1 MTQDEALR
9 VLKTGAN
16 VFLTG
21 EPGSGKTYTIN
32 RYIRYLREHGIEPA
46 ITAST
51 GIAATHVGGMTIHS
65 WSGIGVR
72 DYLSEYDVEAIG
84 ENKNVRR
91 RVKDTHVLI
100 IDEVSMLSGAVLL
113 MVDQVLRAV
122 KGVATPF
129 GGLQVILVG
138 DFFQLPPIM
147 KRTAFACSEYEESQ
161 ESPFAFSSSAWRDL
175 NPMVCYL
182 EEQYRQDDASFAK
195 LLGKIRASDALEG
208 VHHILEARTVKEHEA
223 PKDAPRLFSHNSDVD
238 RINDERLHQIPG
250 RMHTFTM
257 TARGGDVLIAS
268 LKRGCLSPEH
278 LLLKEG
284 ARVMFTKNDPAGKF
298 VNGTLGEVVSISMS
312 GAPTVRTYE
321 GRHIDVEQSEW
332 TMEEGG
338 RVLARIAQLPLRLAW
353 AITVHKSQG
362 MTLDAAVVDLTK
374 AFEFGQGYVAL
385 SRVRTLEGLHLLGY
399 NRRALEVHP
408 EVHERDE
415 DFKERSRNARERF
428 GAMND
433 SEHQSYVERF
443 ITAAGGS
450 REGGVVPKAKKK
462 SAVEKGA
469 TQMVTLG
476 MLKERKTIKDIAK
489 ERTLKESTI
498 IDHVENLYVRDLLS
512 FDELKRA
519 VSPALLRS
527 MPKIEA
533 AFKRHGTDTLTPV
546 FGELKGVYSFDDLKL
561 ARILYKGL

>member
-1 MTQDEALR
+1 MTQDEALH

-32 RYIRYLREHGIEPA
+32 RYIKYLREHGVEPA

-72 DYLSEYDVEAIG
+72 EYLSEYDVEAIS

-91 RVKDTHVLI
+91 RIKDTHVLI
-100 IDEVSMLSGAVLL
+100 IDEVSMLSGSVLG

-122 KGVATPF
+122 KEVSIPF
-129 GGLQVILVG
+129 GGMQIILVG
-138 DFFQLPPIM
+138 DFFQLPPIV
-147 KRTAFACSEYEESQ
+147 KRFGLSSGEYDESA
-161 ESPFAFSSSAWRDL
+161 ESPFAFSSPAWREL
-175 NPMVCYL
+175 NPVVCYL
-182 EEQYRQDDASFAK
+182 EEQYRQGDATFAK
-195 LLGKIRASDALEG
+195 LLGKIRARDALEG

-250 RMHTFTM
+250 RMHTFAM
-257 TARGGDVLIAS
+257 VARGGEGLIAS

-298 VNGTLGEVVSISMS
+298 VNGTLGEVVSISMA
-312 GAPTVRTYE
+312 GAPTVRTHE
-321 GRHIDVEQSEW
+321 GRHIDVEQAEW

-338 RVLARIAQLPLRLAW
+338 RILARIAQLPLRLAW

-385 SRVRTLEGLHLLGY
+385 SRVRTLAGLHLLGY

-408 EVHERDE
+408 EVHERDQ
-415 DFKERSRNARERF
+415 DFKESSADARERF
-428 GAMND
+428 GAMN
-433 SEHQSYVERF
+433 STEHETYVRRF
-443 ITAAGGS
+443 LSAAGGS
-450 REGGVVPKAKKK
+450 IEGGVAPRAKKK
-462 SAVEKGA
+462 STVEKGA
-469 TQMVTLG
+469 TQMATLG
-476 MLKERKTIKDIAK
+476 MLKGRKSIKDIAK
-489 ERTLKESTI
+489 TRGLKESTI
-498 IDHVENLYVRDLLS
+498 IDHVEHLYMRDIISIADVARSVPTTLT
-512 FDELKRA
+512 RA
-519 VSPALLRS
+519 

-533 AFKRHGTDTLTPV
+533 AFKRHGIDKLTPV
-546 FGELKGVYSFDDLKL
+546 FNELKGVYSFDELKL
-561 ARILYKGL
+561 ARILYKAQ